1 MNNMYINE
9 ILGEIFAESEKF
21 NIENYIEE
29 NKEETVE
36 EKIFEEP
43 VITNLEGF
51 DIVLEDEEVQAVEL
65 SEETLNLI
73 DELNADALALRN
85 SISEIL

>member
-21 NIENYIEE
+21 NIENY
-29 NKEETVE
+29 VE

>member
-21 NIENYIEE
+21 NIENYI
-29 NKEETVE
+29 E

>member
-21 NIENYIEE
+21 NIDNY
-29 NKEETVE
+29 
-36 EKIFEEP
+36 IFEEP

>member
-21 NIENYIEE
+21 NIDNY
-29 NKEETVE
+29 VE

>member
-29 NKEETVE
+29 

-43 VITNLEGF
+43 VITNLEGL

-73 DELNADALALRN
+73 DELNADAIALRN

>member
-1 MNNMYINE
+1 MNNMYVNE

-21 NIENYIEE
+21 NIDNY
-29 NKEETVE
+29 VE

-85 SISEIL
+85 SISGIL

>member
-1 MNNMYINE
+1 MNNMYVNE

-21 NIENYIEE
+21 NIDNY
-29 NKEETVE
+29 V
-36 EKIFEEP
+36 IFEEP

-85 SISEIL
+85 SISGIL

>member
-1 MNNMYINE
+1 MNNMYVNE

-29 NKEETVE
+29 
-36 EKIFEEP
+36 KIFEEP
-43 VITNLEGF
+43 VIANLEGF

-85 SISEIL
+85 SISGIL